1 MLNLTLI
8 KTSTF
13 IGESKIRA
21 SILAIGGALFAVCFF
36 REKIPYYTDILTAF
50 HSRSE
55 AFFSSAFTFLSVF
68 WAAMLTIWSLLK
80 SRATRYIER
89 ISDNIIFKDYVRV
102 FETRLI
108 MSLFTILISFAMYI
122 VNPSFTNDVSVFILA
137 VWFFLYS
144 ATLLLLVDCLLSAR
158 IVLD

>member
-1 MLNLTLI
+1 MSELTTI

-13 IGESKIRA
+13 IGESKIRT
-21 SILAIGGALFAVCFF
+21 AIFAIAGLLFAVCVFH
-36 REKIPYYTDILTAF
+36 ENIPYLSEFLTAF
-50 HSRSE
+50 QGRSE

-108 MSLFTILISFAMYI
+108 MALFVILISFVMYI
-122 VNPSFTNDVSVFILA
+122 VNPAFNNDFSIYILA
-137 VWFFLYS
+137 IWGLLYS
-144 ATLLLLVDCLLSAR
+144 ANLLLLIDCLLSAR